1 MSKYKAGDKVVL
13 GILSID
19 GDGYYIVG
27 SEHYSWWASPKNL
40 DEVVEPLSTYTD
52 QLNDK
57 IKRQEEEI
65 TRLIAENVELK
76 NKYKDLNKALDDF
89 NDDMCKSARAEGQQE
104 AWELAKK
111 IALVESE
118 GGYSSEELDEIFGRC
133 QYLIEI
139 FNLTY
144 TEAAAKVAEWEQKK
158 EEICVGDVLSS
169 KTLREKCIVT
179 SFAKLENTAYILW
192 MDGSSGKRDTNKL
205 KEEFEKIGHIDIA
218 SMLAQIGGEHE

>member
-13 GILSID
+13 EILSID

-27 SEHYSWWASPKNL
+27 SENYSWWASPKTL

-57 IKRQEEEI
+57 IKRQEAEI
-65 TRLIAENVELK
+65 IRLLKENAELK
-76 NKYKDLNKALDDF
+76 RDLEYYHTGTDTCDIE
-89 NDDMCKSARAEGQQE
+89 SARAAWQQE

-144 TEAAAKVAEWEQKK
+144 HEAAAKVAEWERKK
-158 EEICVGDVLSS
+158 EEICVGDVLLSNR
-169 KTLREKCIVT
+169 TGNKCIITHINNETVT
-179 SFAKLENTAYILW
+179 TLW
-192 MDGSSGKRDTNKL
+192 DDNSYGDMSKNFIREG
-205 KEEFEKIGHIDIA
+205 FEKIGHIDIA
-218 SMLAQIGGEHE
+218 SMLAQIGGEQK

>member
-1 MSKYKAGDKVVL
+1 MSKYKAGDKVVM

-65 TRLIAENVELK
+65 IRLLKENAELDAKYEELR
-76 NKYKDLNKALDDF
+76 KALNEFNKRIDDVC
-89 NDDMCKSARAEGQQE
+89 NTAKAAGQQE
-104 AWELAKK
+104 AWELARN
-111 IALVESE
+111 IAYD
-118 GGYSSEELDEIFGRC
+118 GYRNNELKEIFGSVC
-133 QYLIEI
+133 LDDI

-144 TEAAAKVAEWEQKK
+144 TEAAEKVAEWERKNK
-158 EEICVGDVLSS
+158 EICVGDVLLSNRMG
-169 KTLREKCIVT
+169 TKCIVT
-179 SFAKLENTAYILW
+179 HINNETVTILW
-192 MDGSSGKRDTNKL
+192 GDGSYGDRPKNYIREGFK
-205 KEEFEKIGHIDIA
+205 KIGHIDVA
-218 SMLAQIGGEHE
+218 SMLAQIGESNA